1 MPAIDGI
8 ASGIDTT
15 SIVNSMVAAESTT
28 KVLME
33 QDLADERSRLDRVGE
48 FKTKLTA
55 IADKLKAIDA
65 EDEFG
70 EFTTSVSEE
79 GYITATADSE
89 AIAGTY
95 DITVSA
101 LASSETS
108 VTQGFSDAD
117 TAGMLATGTLS
128 VTYDDVQTDITIDS
142 STTLSDLA
150 GELDDVD
157 GLQAYIM
164 NTGDASTP
172 YRLVVMG
179 EDTGDDYGITFD
191 TSSLSGTELPVFT
204 EQVAAQDAEAEING
218 ITVYSASNSLDS
230 AIPGVE
236 LDLEQVSSDA
246 ITLTINRDDDAI
258 ADKVQEFVDAYNEMR
273 THHGVNSNFDADKG
287 IKGAFFGDTT
297 LRNIVNKLS
306 DIVTSDSDLTGDYGT
321 FNEIGIESS
330 QTGRL
335 SFDRSTFED
344 ALADNYDEVMA
355 VFIDDDGPSMALVE
369 QLDDYYLADD
379 GLIETRTDTI
389 EDNIGDLEDAI
400 TDFEDRLSSYE
411 ARLRSQFTAMEVA
424 LGQMQNTQGFLS
436 ALLNQGNK

>member
-15 SIVNSMVAAESTT
+15 SIVNSMIAAESST

-33 QDLADERSRLDRVGE
+33 QDLADERSKLDRVGE
-48 FKTKLTA
+48 FKTKLTT
-55 IADKLKAIDA
+55 IADTLKAIDA

-70 EFTTSVSEE
+70 EFTTALSED
-79 GYITATADSE
+79 GYVTATADSE

-95 DITVSA
+95 DITISA

-128 VTYDDVQTDITIDS
+128 VTYDDTQTDITIDS

-191 TSSLSGTELPVFT
+191 TSSLSGTEVPVFT

-236 LDLEQVSSDA
+236 LDLEQVSTDA

-258 ADKVQEFVDAYNEMR
+258 ADKIQEFVDAYNDMR
-273 THHGVNSNFDADKG
+273 THYGVNSNFDSDKG
-287 IKGAFFGDTT
+287 IKGAFFGDST

-344 ALADNYDEVMA
+344 ALADNYDDVMA
-355 VFIDDDGPSMALVE
+355 VFTDDDGPSMALVD

-389 EDNIGDLEDAI
+389 EDNIEDLEDAI

-411 ARLRSQFTAMEVA
+411 KRLRSQFTAMEVA